1 MRTRRWLTRFEQVD
15 RAHGFTEELL
25 EGCVPS
31 WSLTRKFREES
42 PETSRLE
49 EHVKYT
55 HGMFFGR
62 KLEDKIVQAL
72 DWRHRR
78 TRQDLARHKEVGMP
92 VRRVLVTGSS
102 GLVGQAL
109 CCFLESGG
117 HEVRRLVRRQ
127 PDSAS
132 GEFAWDP
139 ARGEIDLAAFE
150 GVHAVVNLAGA
161 SLVEKRWTPERME
174 LLQSSRVASTK
185 LVAESMTRVGTSAA
199 LLNAS
204 ATGYYGDRPEGEVC
218 ESDAPGTGF
227 LARTCVA
234 WERAADPAR
243 EAGVRVAS
251 LRIGVVVARAGGVV
265 GKLRTPVL
273 LGVAGP
279 VGSGRQGMSW
289 IALDDLLGVVL
300 HAIENERYE
309 GPINVVA
316 PQAIDNRGFIRMMGR
331 VLSRPTIAPLPAFVA
346 RALFGKMGE
355 EALLQG
361 SFAAPR
367 RLEELGFRHDFPDL
381 ESALRFELGRLA

>member
-1 MRTRRWLTRFEQVD
+1 
-15 RAHGFTEELL
+15 
-25 EGCVPS
+25 
-31 WSLTRKFREES
+31 
-42 PETSRLE
+42 
-49 EHVKYT
+49 
-55 HGMFFGR
+55 
-62 KLEDKIVQAL
+62 
-72 DWRHRR
+72 
-78 TRQDLARHKEVGMP
+78 MP

-243 EAGVRVAS
+243 EAGVRVAC

-300 HAIENERYE
+300 HAIESDRYE
-309 GPINVVA
+309 GPINVRRASSHRQPRIHPNDGPSPATPDDRAASSLRCACALWQDGGGGPVA
-316 PQAIDNRGFIRMMGR
+316 R
-331 VLSRPTIAPLPAFVA
+331 VLRCAASTQGTRLPI
-346 RALFGKMGE
+346 
-355 EALLQG
+355 
-361 SFAAPR
+361 
-367 RLEELGFRHDFPDL
+367 RLP
-381 ESALRFELGRLA
+381 